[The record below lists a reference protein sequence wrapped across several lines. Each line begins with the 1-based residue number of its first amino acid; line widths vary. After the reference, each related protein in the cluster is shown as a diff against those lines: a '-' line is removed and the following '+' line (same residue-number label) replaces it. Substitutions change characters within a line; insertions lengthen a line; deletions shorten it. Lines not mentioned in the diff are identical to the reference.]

1 MTQTTRLTHEEVNS
15 PAWKKIKAW
24 SEQEL
29 AQLRVNLEA
38 DQTPE
43 RTVKLRGQI
52 RTHVLLLA
60 LESPAPAIVDD
71 DAE

>member
-1 MTQTTRLTHEEVNS
+1 MAEITRLTHEEINS
-15 PAWKKIKAW
+15 PAWQKIKAW
-24 SEQEL
+24 SEHEL
-29 AQLRVNLEA
+29 AQLRSTLES

-43 RTVKLRGQI
+43 RTIKLRGQI

>member
-1 MTQTTRLTHEEVNS
+1 MIIFDQDDMRS
-15 PAWKKIKAW
+15 PCWRKIKEHCEA
-24 SEQEL
+24 EL
-29 AQLRVNLEA
+29 SQLRINLEA

-43 RTVKLRGQI
+43 RTAKLRGQI